1 MTTSAPPAANKAS
14 ARPPYKRSFKNY
26 LLDPRFQLKW
36 TGMIIGVAFVISAI
50 MGGFLYRTSS
60 EVTAQSQ
67 KVIGQGQELIK
78 ESQKN
83 SDLVK
88 MQIKKEYGD
97 APELAETFNRSAQ
110 DLDAQLDTK
119 HKLLLAQQEATIRQQ
134 NTMLTSLVAGLALL
148 VILIGLLGIY
158 FTHKV
163 VGPIYKM
170 KMLLRQVGEG
180 KLNFHGK
187 LRKGDE
193 LQDFFEVFAA
203 MVEKLKARQL
213 REVNELGAAME
224 SAKSSGASDDAIDK
238 IRHVRDEM
246 KAALDL

>member
-1 MTTSAPPAANKAS
+1 MTTTAQPAEQP
-14 ARPPYKRSFKNY
+14 RPKYKRSFKNY

-50 MGGFLYRTSS
+50 MGIFLYRTSS
-60 EVTAQSQ
+60 EVTAESQ

-88 MQIKKEYGD
+88 MQIKKEYAD
-97 APELAETFNRSAQ
+97 APELADNFAKSAQ
-110 DLDAQLDTK
+110 DLDAQLEGK
-119 HKLLLAQQEATIRQQ
+119 QKALLAQQQATISQQ
-134 NTMLTSLVAGLALL
+134 RTMLTSLVAGLALL
-148 VILIGLLGIY
+148 VVLIGILGIY

-180 KLNFHGK
+180 KLNFYGK

-203 MVEKLKARQL
+203 MVEKLKERQ
-213 REVNELGAAME
+213 RHEVAVLEDAIEAAK
-224 SAKSSGASDDAIDK
+224 AQGASDDAVSK
-238 IRHVRDEM
+238 IRGVRDEM

>member
-1 MTTSAPPAANKAS
+1 MTTSAAPAPAPQ
-14 ARPPYKRSFKNY
+14 ARPKYKRSFKNY
-26 LLDPRFQLKW
+26 LLEPRFQLKW

-50 MGGFLYRTSS
+50 MGIFLYRTSS

-67 KVIGQGQELIK
+67 KVIGQGQELLK

-88 MQIKKEYGD
+88 MQITKEYGD
-97 APELAETFNRSAQ
+97 APELANTFNKSAS
-110 DLDAQLDTK
+110 DLDTQLENK
-119 HKLLLAQQEATIRQQ
+119 QKLLLSQQQATISQQ

-148 VILIGLLGIY
+148 VMLIGILGIY

-170 KMLLRQVGEG
+170 KMLLRQVGGG
-180 KLNFHGK
+180 KLNFQGK

-193 LQDFFEVFAA
+193 LQDLFEVFAA
-203 MVEKLKARQL
+203 MVESLKDRQ
-213 REVNELGAAME
+213 RKEVEELEAAMLE
-224 SAKSSGASDDAIDK
+224 AKKSGASEDAIVK
-238 IRHVRDEM
+238 IAHVRDEM

>member
-1 MTTSAPPAANKAS
+1 MTTSVRPAQAAPK
-14 ARPPYKRSFKNY
+14 YKRSIKNY
-26 LLDPRFQLKW
+26 LLDARFQLKW
-36 TGMIIGVAFVISAI
+36 TGYIIGVALVISAI
-50 MGGFLYRTSS
+50 MGVFLYNRSS

-67 KVIGQGQELIK
+67 QVIAQGEELLT

-88 MQIKKEYGD
+88 MQIKREYED
-97 APELAETFNRSAQ
+97 APELAETFNQSAQ
-110 DLDAQLDTK
+110 ELDKTLQQRLEALHAQQEKT
-119 HKLLLAQQEATIRQQ
+119 LAQQR
-134 NTMLTSLVAGLALL
+134 TMLISLVAGLLLL
-148 VILIGLLGIY
+148 VVLIGLLGIY

-180 KLNFHGK
+180 KLNFHGR

-193 LQDFFEVFAA
+193 LQDFFEVFAT
-203 MVEKLKARQL
+203 MVERLKERQR
-213 REVNELGAAME
+213 REVAHLE
-224 SAKSSGASDDAIDK
+224 SALESAEKSGASPEAVAQIAK
-238 IRHVRDEM
+238 VRDEM

>member
-1 MTTSAPPAANKAS
+1 MTTSAAPAANN
-14 ARPPYKRSFKNY
+14 ARPKYKRSFKNY

-50 MGGFLYRTSS
+50 MGVFLYRTSS
-60 EVTAQSQ
+60 EVTAESQ
-67 KVIGQGQELIK
+67 KVIAQGQELIK

-88 MQIKKEYGD
+88 MQIEKDYGD
-97 APELAETFNRSAQ
+97 SPELKATYNTSAQ
-110 DLDAQLDTK
+110 ELDAQLGTK
-119 HKLLLAQQEATIRQQ
+119 QKALLAQQQATIHQQ
-134 NTMLTSLVAGLALL
+134 STMLTSLVAGLALL
-148 VILIGLLGIY
+148 VVLIGLLGIY

-180 KLNFHGK
+180 KLNFYGK

-193 LQDFFEVFAA
+193 LQDFFEVFAQ
-203 MVEKLKARQL
+203 MVEKLKDRQR
-213 REVNELGAAME
+213 REVTDLE
-224 SAKSSGASDDAIDK
+224 SAMDAAKASGASDDAIEK
-238 IRHVRDEM
+238 IQRVRDEM